1 MPVDRP
7 EIHLLSVDALVSAVL
22 SGQIRIP
29 QVGRVNPWDMR
40 DAHELLDSMYRGY
53 PVGTLLL
60 WQRPAAADRMVY
72 GSVVVDAP
80 AHRDAL
86 TVFDGQQRALAL
98 VRALVG
104 AGHPEEAFAG
114 YFDLAAR
121 RIVRPGDGE
130 AIRTHYLPLTE
141 VLRPERLA
149 AWLGQRKRTPTE
161 REAAERFAANI
172 RDYPVAIFVIAT
184 ADDREIREILRRTHR
199 TNEHMDEDTFLSEI
213 TVRVDL
219 RPTSTDGVIKALR
232 TLGFGRMDT
241 ILQQLF
247 AQIPDGNAVLRR
259 DLGLL
264 EQAARSAIVFL
275 RRDAGIP
282 HAALVPYPLSVV
294 SLIYFFFRFPEPTAR
309 TRELLARWWWRG
321 SLVRGEEN
329 PVLCGAEVIAAITR
343 APDEHTAVQALLA
356 RAPTERV
363 DWTARPAGP
372 DGQSNVDLSQP
383 GVWRRIQALAL
394 LDLKPRDLRS
404 GQQIHRATDE
414 VPDLEREDAE
424 FPLIRRI
431 FDFQIGKADDFAN
444 RIIHPNVAG
453 GIFKAI
459 QGCRTR
465 SWLVSH
471 AISSEATAALAGGDF
486 SAFLRLR
493 ARELAAVMQEFSERR
508 AQWDELDSP
517 PVEALQ
523 VGSD

>member
-7 EIHLLSVDALVSAVL
+7 EIHLLSVDALISAVL

-29 QVGRVNPWDMR
+29 QVGRQNPWDMR
-40 DAHELLDSMYRGY
+40 DAHELLDSMYHGY
-53 PVGTLLL
+53 PAGTLLL

-114 YFDLAAR
+114 HFDLAAR

-130 AIRTHYLPLTE
+130 PLRTHYLPLTE
-141 VLRPERLA
+141 ILRPERLA

-161 REAAERFAANI
+161 RETAERFAANI
-172 RDYPVAIFVIAT
+172 REYPVAIFVIAT

-199 TNEHMDEDTFLSEI
+199 TNARMDEDTFLREI
-213 TVRVDL
+213 TVRVDMG
-219 RPTSTDGVIKALR
+219 PTSPDGVIKALR
-232 TLGFGRMDT
+232 ALGFGRMDT

-247 AQIPDGNAVLRR
+247 AQIPGGHAVLRR

-294 SLIYFFFRFPEPTAR
+294 SLIYFFYRYPEPTAR
-309 TRELLARWWWRG
+309 SRELLARWWWRG
-321 SLVRGEEN
+321 SLVQGEEN
-329 PVLCGAEVIAAITR
+329 TVLCGPEVMGAIAGA
-343 APDEHTAVQALLA
+343 ADEHAAVQALLA
-356 RAPTERV
+356 RAPAERV
-363 DWTARPAGP
+363 DWP
-372 DGQSNVDLSQP
+372 SNTDLSQP

-394 LDLKPRDLRS
+394 LDLKPRDLRT

-414 VPDLEREDAE
+414 LPDVEREDAE

-444 RIIHPNVAG
+444 RIVHPNVAG
-453 GIFKAI
+453 GIFKVI

-471 AISSEATAALAGGDF
+471 AISSEATSALAGGDF

-508 AQWDELDSP
+508 AQWDELDTP
-517 PVEALQ
+517 PVDALQ

>member
-1 MPVDRP
+1 MHVDRP
-7 EIHLLSVDALVSAVL
+7 EIHLLSVDALISAVL

-29 QVGRVNPWDMR
+29 QVGRSDPWDMR
-40 DAHELLDSMYRGY
+40 DAHELLDSMHRGY

-80 AHRDAL
+80 AHRAAL

-104 AGHPEEAFAG
+104 AGCPDEAFAG
-114 YFDLAAR
+114 HYDLAAR
-121 RIVRPGDGE
+121 RIVRPDDGQT
-130 AIRTHYLPLTE
+130 IPSHFLPLTE

-149 AWLGQRKRTPTE
+149 AWLGLRERSPTE
-161 REAAERFAANI
+161 REAAERFAASI
-172 RDYPVAIFVIAT
+172 RDYPVAIFVISSP
-184 ADDREIREILRRTHR
+184 DDREIREILRRTHR
-199 TNEHMDEDTFLSEI
+199 TNERMDEDTFLSEI
-213 TVRVDL
+213 TVRVDM

-247 AQIPDGNAVLRR
+247 AQFPGGRDALRR

-275 RRDAGIP
+275 RRDAGIA

-294 SLIYFFFRFPEPTAR
+294 ALIYLFYRFPEPTPR
-309 TRELLARWWWRG
+309 SRELLARWWWRG
-321 SLVRGEEN
+321 SLVQGEEN
-329 PVLCGAEVIAAITR
+329 TVLVGKDVMAAIAR
-343 APDEHTAVQALLA
+343 ANDEHAAIQALLA
-356 RAPTERV
+356 RAPAERV
-363 DWTARPAGP
+363 DWSSRPFGP
-372 DGQSNVDLSQP
+372 EGPSNADLSQP

-394 LDLKPRDLRS
+394 LDLKPRDLRT
-404 GQQIHRATDE
+404 GQQIHRPTDE
-414 VPDLEREDAE
+414 VPDEEREDAE

-431 FDFQIGKADDFAN
+431 FDFQVGKADDFAN
-444 RIIHPNVAG
+444 RIVHPNVAG

-459 QGCRTR
+459 QSCRTR

-471 AISSEATAALAGGDF
+471 AISGEATAALAGGDF
-486 SAFLRLR
+486 SAFLKSR

-508 AQWDELDSP
+508 AQWDELDTP
-517 PVEALQ
+517 PVDALH
-523 VGSD
+523 VGGD